1 MKVELTFPEEFFEA
15 VAEKVVEKLKPLL
28 DMRQFEPGTT
38 PQQCHKEIDPM
49 MAMTERETAL
59 LVGKSVSTLRNDRC
73 LGRGVAYFKIGKTV
87 RYRRGEV
94 LKWLE
99 AQRVEPRGGQPSDT

>member
-1 MKVELTFPEEFFEA
+1 MKVELTFPDELA
-15 VAEKVVEKLKPLL
+15 DLIAEKVVEMIKPLL
-28 DMRQFEPGTT
+28 EERVPEPRTSF
-38 PQQCHKEIDPM
+38 QANKEIDPM

-87 RYRRGEV
+87 RYRRIEV

-99 AQRVEPRGGQPSDT
+99 SQRVEPRS